1 VYCWL
6 AVRREEEPYL
16 ARTCLVEDL
25 GLLAELRPW
34 REGSLPI
41 PGGGPMPG
49 GVPLWPGKA
58 PNPGGRPNGDAV
70 LVSKL
75 KIKVKLQG
83 RGVTHLHKDCTP
95 SWQLDA
101 FEDGTKRCI
110 SSYRQL
116 QRQVISRPS
125 GDVVGASR
133 C

>member
-6 AVRREEEPYL
+6 AARQEEEPYL

-25 GLLAELRPW
+25 GLLAVLRPW

-75 KIKVKLQG
+75 KINVKLQG

-101 FEDGTKRCI
+101 FEDGTKR
-110 SSYRQL
+110 
-116 QRQVISRPS
+116 
-125 GDVVGASR
+125 
-133 C
+133 

>member
-1 VYCWL
+1 
-6 AVRREEEPYL
+6 
-16 ARTCLVEDL
+16 
-25 GLLAELRPW
+25 
-34 REGSLPI
+34 
-41 PGGGPMPG
+41 MPG

-75 KIKVKLQG
+75 EIKVKLQG

-110 SSYRQL
+110 FSYRQL
-116 QRQVISRPS
+116 QRQAISRSS